1 MGILGPSGLFFVYFM
16 FDFIS
21 FNIYYFQ
28 FTPPLIF
35 YVLLQPSQEL
45 LRIYF
50 STTYNKTQSINEKDS
65 IFIHLTLCLLRN
77 GLGTGNYCD
86 RN

>member
-21 FNIYYFQ
+21 FNIYYFPLP
-28 FTPPLIF
+28 PPLIF

-45 LRIYF
+45 LMNLF
-50 STTYNKTQSINEKDS
+50 FNN
-65 IFIHLTLCLLRN
+65 L
-77 GLGTGNYCD
+77 
-86 RN
+86 

>member
-21 FNIYYFQ
+21 FNIYYFP

-35 YVLLQPSQEL
+35 CVLLQPSQEL
-45 LRIYF
+45 FKNLF
-50 STTYNKTQSINEKDS
+50 FNN
-65 IFIHLTLCLLRN
+65 L
-77 GLGTGNYCD
+77 
-86 RN
+86 